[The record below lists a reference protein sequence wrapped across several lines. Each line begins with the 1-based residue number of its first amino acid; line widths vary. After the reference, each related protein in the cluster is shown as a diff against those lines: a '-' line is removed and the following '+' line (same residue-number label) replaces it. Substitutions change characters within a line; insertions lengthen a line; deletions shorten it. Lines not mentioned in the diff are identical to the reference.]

1 LHQPENIM
9 SRVFAY
15 CRVSTADQ
23 TTDNQIGEIKA
34 AGFDVQPARVISESI
49 SGSTAAACRP
59 GFLKLMERLESGDVL
74 IVTKLDRL
82 GRNSIDVQQTVQA
95 LEDGGVRVHCL
106 ALGGVDLTSS
116 AGKMTMGVLA
126 AVAQFERD
134 LIIERTQ
141 AGLAR
146 VKAQGRKLGR
156 PAALTTEQQDQVR
169 ARLAAG
175 ATIYAL
181 AQELQVDRRS
191 IRRVR
196 DAAATDCN

>member
-1 LHQPENIM
+1 M

-23 TTDNQIGEIKA
+23 TTANQIKEIRA
-34 AGFDVQPARVISESI
+34 AGFDVQTTRVISEII
-49 SGSTAAACRP
+49 SGSTAAESRP
-59 GFLKLMERLESGDVL
+59 GFTKLLERLEAGDVL
-74 IVTKLDRL
+74 VVTKLDRL

-95 LEDGGVRVHCL
+95 LEAGGVRVHCL

-141 AGLAR
+141 AGLQRAR
-146 VKAQGRKLGR
+146 ADGRTLGR
-156 PAALTTEQQDQVR
+156 PSVLSGTQQQQVR
-169 ARLAAG
+169 AMLKAG
-175 ATIYAL
+175 STVYGVAKLFNTSR
-181 AQELQVDRRS
+181 QV
-191 IRRVR
+191 IMRVR
-196 DAAATDCN
+196 DSAGAPAPATADA